1 MLVWVC
7 VGLWLKKKSAYVCDG
22 LRLMKKIK
30 EILPAAPKLFERWLV
45 NPVRNKIIKTESI
58 PQLTQSTYST

>member
-7 VGLWLKKKSAYVCDG
+7 VGLWLKKKSAYVCDS
-22 LRLMKKIK
+22 LRLMKEIK
-30 EILPAAPKLFERWLV
+30 EILPAAPKLFERRLV

-58 PQLTQSTYST
+58 PPANPIYQST